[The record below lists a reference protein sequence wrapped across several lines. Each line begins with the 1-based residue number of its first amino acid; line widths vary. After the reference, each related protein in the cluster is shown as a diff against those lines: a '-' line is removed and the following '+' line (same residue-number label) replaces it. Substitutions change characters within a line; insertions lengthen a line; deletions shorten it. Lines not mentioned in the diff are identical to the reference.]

1 MDSSHVLTTFIRSRV
16 VNYFLKKVIGIPK
29 YGFQTLESTKF
40 EIFSDLVKCVWKVP
54 RQHLLIGNVF
64 EILLFD
70 VWKGL
75 DMVFVDLRHL
85 FFGQLLFFIYIYI
98 GDFEIF

>member
-1 MDSSHVLTTFIRSRV
+1 MLSFHVLERCKRV
-16 VNYFLKKVIGIPK
+16 LDVNKFLKKVIAIRK
-29 YGFQTLESTKF
+29 YDFQTLKLTKF
-40 EIFSDLVKCVWKVP
+40 EIFSDSVKCVWKVP
-54 RQHLLIGNVF
+54 RQHLLIRNVF

>member
-1 MDSSHVLTTFIRSRV
+1 MHSSHVLTQSIRSRV
-16 VNYFLKKVIGIPK
+16 VNYFLKKVIAIRK
-29 YGFQTLESTKF
+29 YDFQTLNLTKIG
-40 EIFSDLVKCVWKVP
+40 IFGNWVRGFWDDPC
-54 RQHLLIGNVF
+54 QHLLIGNVF